1 MNIKIEIL
9 SIGLAFM
16 LVHVFQISFYIKKL
30 IWGKKKTFR
39 RMKPFDCYPCL
50 TLWICSIAHI
60 YNGFTFDSLINI
72 MATYVVASLINKI
85 IEQ

>member
-16 LVHVFQISFYIKKL
+16 LVHVFQVSFYIKKI
-30 IWGKKKTFR
+30 IWGNKKTFKR
-39 RMKPFDCYPCL
+39 VKPFDCYPCL
-50 TLWICSIAHI
+50 TFWICSIAHFW
-60 YNGFTFDSLINI
+60 NGFTIDSTIYI

>member
-1 MNIKIEIL
+1 MNIKIEIF

-16 LVHVFQISFYIKKL
+16 LVHVFQVSFYIKKL
-30 IWGKKKTFR
+30 IWGNKKTFK

-50 TLWICSIAHI
+50 TLWICSIAHFC
-60 YNGFTFDSLINI
+60 NGFTFDLLINI
-72 MATYVVASLINKI
+72 MATYVVASIINKI